1 MSKGNQL
8 DSNCITDLVA
18 VISQLSS
25 FISSALIYFSLSF
38 NYTILYDFITFK
50 YQFQKTVH
58 ILF

>member
-25 FISSALIYFSLSF
+25 FISSTLIYFSLSF
-38 NYTILYDFITFK
+38 NYTILYHFITFK
-50 YQFQKTVH
+50 YQF
-58 ILF
+58 